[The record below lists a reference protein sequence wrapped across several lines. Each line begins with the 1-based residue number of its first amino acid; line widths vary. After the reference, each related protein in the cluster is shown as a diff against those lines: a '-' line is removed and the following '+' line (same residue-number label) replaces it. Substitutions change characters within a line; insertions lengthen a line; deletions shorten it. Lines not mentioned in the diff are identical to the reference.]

1 MSNTLKIA
9 FAAAVVAASAT
20 SAFASFSDKASMF
33 STQRQPVTIEGRNS
47 ATAQPVIINE
57 GFADKAEVMNTQS
70 RTVTIE
76 GRNALILPQEI
87 VRGQDPAG
95 SNR

>member
-9 FAAAVVAASAT
+9 FAAAVFAASAT
-20 SAFASFSDKASMF
+20 SAFASFSDKASVF

-47 ATAQPVIINE
+47 AAAQPVIINE

-76 GRNALILPQEI
+76 GRNTLILPQEI